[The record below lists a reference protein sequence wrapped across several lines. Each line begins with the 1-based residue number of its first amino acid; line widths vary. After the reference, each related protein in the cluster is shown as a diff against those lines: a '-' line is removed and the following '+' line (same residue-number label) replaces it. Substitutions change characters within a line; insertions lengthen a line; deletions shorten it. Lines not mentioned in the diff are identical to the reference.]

1 MKTLQSFVTPE
12 NINQLFTDAGV
23 PADFDVLSIDIDS
36 IDYFVWE
43 GLTEY
48 TPRIVIVEYNSAI
61 PATEE
66 YIAPRDEAIKLSG
79 TSDEGASLLAYERLA
94 KRKRY
99 QLVYTELSGSNAF
112 FIHESCKQYF
122 PDTDWSQFTVENLY
136 QPPQFGVLAG
146 GKAING
152 RGYA

>member
-23 PADFDVLSIDIDS
+23 PVDFDVLSIDIDS